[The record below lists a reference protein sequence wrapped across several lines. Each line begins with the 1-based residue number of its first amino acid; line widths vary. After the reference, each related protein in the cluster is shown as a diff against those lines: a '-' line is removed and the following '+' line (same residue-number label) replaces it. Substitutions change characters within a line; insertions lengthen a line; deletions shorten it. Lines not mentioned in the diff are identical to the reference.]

1 MANYK
6 WPRVS
11 AQDLAIA
18 CVSFMLYETSLHSPY
33 TALGH
38 GGLQKK
44 IKKGHH
50 PLIGRKMRLY
60 KLSKAI
66 FNMACNRFFLPLSY
80 SNCFSTYYRKS
91 ALLKF
96 QKCSRDGQNVFRSRT
111 LPTPALYPVH
121 YSIKP
126 LFQRVNKTQ
135 KFK

>member
-1 MANYK
+1 MAEGQCSGSCNSL
-6 WPRVS
+6 RQLHVIR
-11 AQDLAIA
+11 DLLT
-18 CVSFMLYETSLHSPY
+18 FTLYRAWTWWSPK
-33 TALGH
+33 
-38 GGLQKK
+38 KK
-44 IKKGHH
+44 IKKSHH
-50 PLIGRKMRLY
+50 SLIGRKMRLY

-96 QKCSRDGQNVFRSRT
+96 QKRSRDGQNVFRSRT